1 MDRVHRDARIAV
13 MNRRERIIVQSV
25 SVLGLDQRTH
35 GDFLLSHH
43 NMRKLVVV
51 QVKEVGMSSPKP
63 IPVLDSGRVVT
74 VRQTGDSEIVEVL
87 DAEGEVEVSIT
98 LGAEGPVVRLT
109 GAQLELEG
117 TESVSIK
124 TRTFAVEASETARM
138 HAEGHLTLTSGL
150 DTRVVA
156 DGEVHMLGTMIWL
169 N

>member
-1 MDRVHRDARIAV
+1 M
-13 MNRRERIIVQSV
+13 
-25 SVLGLDQRTH
+25 GLDQRTH
-35 GDFLLSHH
+35 GDFLPLDD
-43 NMRKLVVV
+43 NMRKLVLV
-51 QVKEVGMSSPKP
+51 QAKEVGMSSPKP

-74 VRQTGDSEIVEVL
+74 VRQAGKDEVVEVL
-87 DAEGEVEVSIT
+87 DTNGDVEVSIT
-98 LGAEGPVVRLT
+98 LGADGPVVRLT

-124 TRTFAVEASETARM
+124 TRKFEVEASETARM

>member
-1 MDRVHRDARIAV
+1 
-13 MNRRERIIVQSV
+13 
-25 SVLGLDQRTH
+25 
-35 GDFLLSHH
+35 
-43 NMRKLVVV
+43 
-51 QVKEVGMSSPKP
+51 MSSPKP

-74 VRQTGDSEIVEVL
+74 VRQSGDDEMVEVL
-87 DAEGEVEVSIT
+87 DKNGEVEVSIT
-98 LGAEGPVVRLT
+98 LGAEGPVVRVV

-124 TRTFAVEASETARM
+124 TRKFEVEATETARV